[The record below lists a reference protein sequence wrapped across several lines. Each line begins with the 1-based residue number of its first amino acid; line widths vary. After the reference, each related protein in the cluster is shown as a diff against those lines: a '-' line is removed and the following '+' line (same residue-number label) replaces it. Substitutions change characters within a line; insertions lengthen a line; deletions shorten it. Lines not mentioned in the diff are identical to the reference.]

1 MNKIGIIANP
11 SSGKDIRRLVSHATT
26 VDNNE
31 KVNIVERIILAAQAC
46 GVSHVYIMPDL
57 YQIGYKV
64 EDNLLTLG
72 ELRAKITILDTEI
85 TGTLEDTISATKEME
100 ELEVDCIV
108 VLGGDGTSRAVAKI
122 IKDTPIIA
130 LSTGTNNAYPEMIE
144 GTVAGMAAGVIA
156 SKKFDINEICF
167 KDKRIE
173 IYKDEKLIDM
183 ALIDA
188 VISKNLYIGSK
199 AIWNVEDILKI
210 IVSKAHPASI
220 GFSAIVGCKII
231 VGRNDDFGAIVDL
244 TENKHKIIAPV
255 AAGIITPV
263 HMGYANIIKLNEEY
277 EFISEEGGTIALDGE
292 REIAFKAGER
302 FVFKITRNGPLRVN
316 IIKALELAQKMDFF
330 KVDYR

>member
-46 GVSHVYIMPDL
+46 GVSNVYIMPDI

-72 ELRAKITILDTEI
+72 ELTAKVTILDIRI
-85 TGTLEDTISATKEME
+85 TGTLEDTINATKKME

-122 IKDTPIIA
+122 IKNTPIIA

-156 SKKFDINEICF
+156 SKKFDINKICF

-183 ALIDA
+183 ALVDV

-220 GFSAIVGCKII
+220 GFSAIVGCKMI
-231 VGRNDDFGAIVDL
+231 VSKNDDFGASVDL
-244 TENKHKIIAPV
+244 TNNKHKIIAPV
-255 AAGIITPV
+255 AAGIITPIYIGDV
-263 HMGYANIIKLNEEY
+263 DIINLNDEY
-277 EFISEEGGTIALDGE
+277 EFISKEGGTIALDGE
-292 REIAFKAGER
+292 REITFKAGER
-302 FVFKITRNGPLRVN
+302 FVFKITRNGPLRVD
-316 IIKALELAQKMDFF
+316 IINTLELAQKRGFF
-330 KVDYR
+330 KIH